1 MTAIDKGSGSAYADL
16 GYADAD
22 SMRLKADLALAIGDL
37 IAARR
42 LTQSEAAVLLGMTQ
56 PKVSAMLRG
65 QFRGIS
71 EAKMMTALARLGRDI
86 HIMVVPVLEPRAGRI
101 DVCLT

>member
-1 MTAIDKGSGSAYADL
+1 MTAIHAGSTNVYADL

-22 SMRLKADLALAIGDL
+22 AMLVKAQLAAKIGDVVKR
-37 IAARR
+37 RR
-42 LTQSEAAVLLGMTQ
+42 LTQVQAAQLFGMPQ

-71 EAKMMTALARLGRDI
+71 EERMMRCLVALGQNVQIVVKPARRGSEAELS
-86 HIMVVPVLEPRAGRI
+86 VAA
-101 DVCLT
+101 